1 MKSIFQFKY
10 IFLNYQICAENINRW
25 KVILETAIQKAK
37 YDNDVESEQFLSESQ
52 VEVEKKWSRL
62 HVCVKDYRDALS
74 RRSVFTKLYDEVE
87 SWIEQKCQIINRLI
101 KVKSEF
107 HDLIEI
113 DKIINQINQ
122 HADEVHVFCEPKLKY
137 LSQLAVEINGW
148 GIFKY
153 IINN

>member
-1 MKSIFQFKY
+1 MNLIFNPNLSF
-10 IFLNYQICAENINRW
+10 INDQICAENINRW

-37 YDNDVESEQFLSESQ
+37 YDNDVESEQLLNESQ
-52 VEVEKKWSRL
+52 AEVEKKWSRL
-62 HVCVKDYRDALS
+62 HVCLKDYRDALS

-113 DKIINQINQ
+113 DKILNQINQ
-122 HADEVHVFCEPKLKY
+122 HVDEVHVFCEPKLKY
-137 LSQLAVEINGW
+137 LSQLAVEINGLT
-148 GIFKY
+148 IF
-153 IINN
+153 